1 MKKLGI
7 FGTSGFARETA
18 DVAFELGYDPV
29 LIARNHSE
37 IGDWI
42 HPYKVITEHDI
53 DRDSGMM
60 YSIGIGDNAVR
71 AKIVSQ
77 FYGILDF
84 VNLIHPSAT
93 FGYRQREKLESQR
106 GIIVCAGVR
115 FTNNI
120 LIGDFNI
127 INLNSTIGHDV
138 IIDDYVN
145 ISPGVSISGNV
156 HLGSG
161 CLVGTGASI
170 IQGTNE
176 EKLKIGSNTTVGAGS
191 LVVKECL
198 SNSVYFGVP
207 VRKIR

>member
-18 DVAFELGYDPV
+18 DVAVELGYDPV

-37 IGDWI
+37 TEGWT
-42 HPYKVITEHDI
+42 HPYNLITEHDM
-53 DRDSGMM
+53 DKRSGMV
-60 YSIGIGDNAVR
+60 YSIGIGDNSVR
-71 AKIVSQ
+71 AKIASQ
-77 FYGILDF
+77 FEGKIDF

-93 FGYRQREKLESQR
+93 FGYMQREKLESQR
-106 GIIVCAGVR
+106 GNIICAGVR
-115 FTNNI
+115 LTNNI
-120 LIGDFNI
+120 HIGDFNI
-127 INLNSTIGHDV
+127 INLNSTIGHDA

-161 CLVGTGASI
+161 SLVGTGASI
-170 IQGTNE
+170 IQGTYE
-176 EKLKIGSNTTVGAGS
+176 EKLQIGSNTIVGAGS
-191 LVVKECL
+191 LVVKSCL

-207 VRKIR
+207 VKKAR